1 MLGEV
6 SAQCLSRE
14 FGNGNHDLS
23 RVTLQQ
29 SWRFGVQFA
38 NQRAFRE
45 KPKEFRPLAPA
56 SLG

>member
-1 MLGEV
+1 
-6 SAQCLSRE
+6 
-14 FGNGNHDLS
+14 
-23 RVTLQQ
+23 
-29 SWRFGVQFA
+29 VQFA